1 MNYRLSCYASRVDEK
16 CCFVLERGGAVVDS
30 LVLPFRGTNIKVNM
44 LDIIAR
50 GIRCAKGYVKHED
63 LLVIEIQNR
72 HVRGWLSGESAYSD
86 YFEEVDGVLDVLD
99 STDCKYRMLFVPKP
113 YASEYLKK
121 NNVSRVKSSSASS
134 VMAEFM

>member
-16 CCFVLERGGAVVDS
+16 CCFVLELGGVVVDS
-30 LVLPFRGTNIKVNM
+30 IVTPFKGSNIKINM
-44 LDIIAR
+44 LDIIER
-50 GIRCAKGYVKHED
+50 GIRCAKVHVKHDD
-63 LLVIEIQNR
+63 LLVLEIQNR
-72 HVRGWLSGESAYSD
+72 HVKGWLSGESAYND
-86 YFEEVDGVLDVLD
+86 YFEEVDRVLDVLD

-121 NNVSRVKSSSASS
+121 NDVSRVKSSSASS